1 MMNKKIILISG
12 GTRGLGIEITKLL
25 INNNYKVIV
34 TGRTSNEDIENLIKL
49 NQENI
54 FFESFDLKNI
64 EKIKNFISNLSKK
77 YGRIYGLINNAAVG
91 YDGVLAT
98 MHESQISELLKINIE
113 APILLSKYVSR
124 MMLLNN
130 EGRIINISSII
141 ATTGFNGLSVY
152 GATKSALIGF
162 TKSLSRELGRA
173 NITVNCIS
181 PGYME
186 TEMTTGLNE
195 SKLASI
201 KRRSPMK
208 KLVELEDVAHAAIYL
223 LSNEAS
229 SVTGITITVDAGSTA

>member
-1 MMNKKIILISG
+1 MNKKIILISG

-77 YGRIYGLINNAAVG
+77 YGRSYGLINNAAVG

>member
-1 MMNKKIILISG
+1 MNKKIILISG
-12 GTRGLGIEITKLL
+12 GTRGLGIEIAKLL

-34 TGRTSNEDIENLIKL
+34 TGRTTNEDIENLIRL

-64 EKIKNFISNLSKK
+64 DKIKKFISNLSKK

-98 MHESQISELLKINIE
+98 MHENEISELLKINIE

>member
-1 MMNKKIILISG
+1 
-12 GTRGLGIEITKLL
+12 
-25 INNNYKVIV
+25 
-34 TGRTSNEDIENLIKL
+34 
-49 NQENI
+49 
-54 FFESFDLKNI
+54 
-64 EKIKNFISNLSKK
+64 
-77 YGRIYGLINNAAVG
+77 
-91 YDGVLAT
+91 
-98 MHESQISELLKINIE
+98 
-113 APILLSKYVSR
+113 
-124 MMLLNN
+124 ML
-130 EGRIINISSII
+130 INISSII